1 MSNEFMVMLVNALK
15 KRQADLYP
23 DVKLIINDAEGRSDK
38 QANQVETFVTQG
50 VDSIIIC
57 PRDGDALI
65 PSCAAAVKAGV
76 PVITMSANLNEDVGQ
91 VWSGS
96 EHRSAGQIQMEYVA
110 KALGGKGNV
119 ALLLGPIG
127 HMAQIQRLEGYNDVL
142 AKHPEMKVVFQLN
155 GDWAR
160 DKGMT
165 IMENW
170 LQSGKKIDAVVAQND
185 EMALGALIAIESAG
199 LGGQI
204 NVSGIDAIPDG
215 LNAVKDGRMN
225 ATVYQDSI
233 GQAFGALDLAVKAA
247 KGEEIHDNVIPFE
260 LVTIE
265 NVDEYFDKA
274 DLSKR

>member
-1 MSNEFMVMLVNALK
+1 MMKKRTIWLILLSVSLFILLCGNVLFAGTKEKEKEGKEGYVIGVTVQDMSNEFMVMLVNALK

-204 NVSGIDAIPDG
+204 NVSGIDAIHYR
-215 LNAVKDGRMN
+215 KC
-225 ATVYQDSI
+225 
-233 GQAFGALDLAVKAA
+233 
-247 KGEEIHDNVIPFE
+247 
-260 LVTIE
+260 
-265 NVDEYFDKA
+265 
-274 DLSKR
+274 